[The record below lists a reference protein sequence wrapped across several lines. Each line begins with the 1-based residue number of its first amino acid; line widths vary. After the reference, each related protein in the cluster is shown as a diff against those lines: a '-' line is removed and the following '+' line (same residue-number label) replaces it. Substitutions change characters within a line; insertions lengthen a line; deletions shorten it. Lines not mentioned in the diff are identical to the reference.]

1 MYNIKLDTPELLMVD
16 DFLPQDVWDKIYNQ
30 VQADN
35 WTTSAVEDKYWHI
48 TDGPNYKNQ
57 KRLWS
62 KRPFNDNMDLWLEH
76 LEKFVV
82 TCPSMKKFAED
93 YEEMSVRCHAYPVGS
108 KNPWHTDLGMPTYTF
123 YLHKN
128 WEINWDSTLL
138 VLPYDSIEYNQ
149 RMQLLEGTKQYD
161 DYTDIGAMEMFEQS
175 EKFKSILEYGQG
187 TFVSPKPNRLI
198 FINKGV
204 VHGINR
210 VDSDAGQNLR
220 VSLTGFVQETKWRE
234 YPEWKNWD
242 NE

>member
-1 MYNIKLDTPELLMVD
+1 
-16 DFLPQDVWDKIYNQ
+16 
-30 VQADN
+30 
-35 WTTSAVEDKYWHI
+35 
-48 TDGPNYKNQ
+48 
-57 KRLWS
+57 
-62 KRPFNDNMDLWLEH
+62 
-76 LEKFVV
+76 
-82 TCPSMKKFAED
+82 
-93 YEEMSVRCHAYPVGS
+93 
-108 KNPWHTDLGMPTYTF
+108 MPTYTY
-123 YLHKN
+123 YLHKH

-175 EKFKSILEYGQG
+175 EKFKAILEYGRG

-204 VHGINR
+204 VHGINK
-210 VDSDAGQNLR
+210 VDSDAGQNIR